1 MRRIGRRTFAGILAS
16 VWLVGCADAITEPLH
31 SDVDVARAAWL
42 SEGATNYSF
51 ELATA
56 SSRFAK
62 GGYVRVEVSDRRVV
76 SAVAPLG
83 TPQPL
88 LSPPTLDEIWDRIL
102 DARERG
108 QLNSAQFDRNGVPI
122 ESDMGPWPVDGG
134 VHYSV
139 RGFTKSR

>member
-16 VWLVGCADAITEPLH
+16 VWLVGCADATTEPLH

-56 SSRFAK
+56 SSWFAK

-108 QLNSAQFDRNGVPI
+108 QLNSAQFDRHGVPI